1 MGYGLNEAQQQVR
14 DIVRDFAE
22 AKIRPQIEK
31 FDEAEEFPVE
41 IINEL
46 GAMGFL
52 GITIPEEQG
61 GAGMSTLEY
70 ATIVEELSRVDPS
83 IGLTIAAHNS
93 LGMQHVFS
101 FGSDFLKEKYVRP
114 MAEGKMLAA
123 WALTEPGSG
132 SDAGALRTK
141 AESTEDGYL
150 LNGTKTFITN
160 PTYGG
165 ATVVMARTE
174 TDDPKHDISAFVVE
188 KGTPGFS
195 IGKKLLKMGV
205 RASDTAEIIFED
217 CLIPKENLIGKLGS
231 GYHQALDILDGGRI
245 SIAAMSV
252 GIAQGAFETALK
264 YSKERETFGKPIIK
278 HQAIAHKLADMST
291 EIEAARLLTFKS
303 AYLKDKGADYVLAC
317 SHAKLY
323 ASELCVRVANEAVQI
338 LGGYG
343 YMREYPVEKFF
354 RDAKIATIGEGTTE
368 IQKMVIT
375 RYLMEE

>member
-1 MGYGLNEAQQQVR
+1 MSYGLNEAQQQVKS
-14 DIVRDFAE
+14 IVREFAE
-22 AKIRPQIEK
+22 ARIRPQVEK

-41 IINEL
+41 IMNEL
-46 GAMGFL
+46 GEMGFL
-52 GITIPEEQG
+52 GITIPESHG

-101 FGSDFLKEKYVRP
+101 YGSDFLKEKYVKP
-114 MAEGKMLAA
+114 MAEGKCLTA

-132 SDAGALRTK
+132 SDAGALRSK
-141 AESTEDGYL
+141 AEITSDGYL

-165 ATVVMARTE
+165 ATVVLARTE
-174 TDDPKHDISAFVVE
+174 SDDPKHYISAFVVE
-188 KGTPGFS
+188 KGTKGFS
-195 IGKKLLKMGV
+195 IGKKLLKMGC

-217 CLIPKENLIGKLGS
+217 CLIPKENLIGELGQ

-252 GIAQGAFETALK
+252 GIAQGAYEAALK

-303 AYLKDKGADYVLAC
+303 AYLKDEGKNYILAS

-343 YMREYPVEKFF
+343 YMREYRVEKFF

-375 RYLMEE
+375 RHLMEE